1 MSIGH
6 IDYLDHDST
15 KFFAR
20 RSDIIVSSTMSITF
34 MPVDDFKKI
43 NFSKIAAEDI
53 KNWVDL
59 K

>member
-6 IDYLDHDST
+6 IDFLDHDST

-34 MPVDDFKKI
+34 MPVDDFKRIK
-43 NFSKIAAEDI
+43 FSKIAAEDI
-53 KNWVDL
+53 K
-59 K
+59 